1 MQLCIH
7 CPSTIQR
14 ACLMLLQST
23 LGTLHTIK
31 MCFFF
36 CCYTCQLVVKSWS
49 CLLLLQRECMKVKL
63 SQHIILST
71 LVITSSS
78 FSLLGITDCR
88 KKQMSVKDAY
98 IQYVQRHL
106 VPWVTA
112 NVLTHAFINVSFYLV
127 CVCTACVIV
136 RIFWPGLCLC

>member
-1 MQLCIH
+1 
-7 CPSTIQR
+7 
-14 ACLMLLQST
+14 
-23 LGTLHTIK
+23 
-31 MCFFF
+31 
-36 CCYTCQLVVKSWS
+36 
-49 CLLLLQRECMKVKL
+49 MKVKL

-71 LVITSSS
+71 LVITSSP

-112 NVLTHAFINVSFYLV
+112 NVLTHAFINVSFYFV
-127 CVCTACVIV
+127 CVYCMCNSEDILARTLSLLISRGFLVI
-136 RIFWPGLCLC
+136 